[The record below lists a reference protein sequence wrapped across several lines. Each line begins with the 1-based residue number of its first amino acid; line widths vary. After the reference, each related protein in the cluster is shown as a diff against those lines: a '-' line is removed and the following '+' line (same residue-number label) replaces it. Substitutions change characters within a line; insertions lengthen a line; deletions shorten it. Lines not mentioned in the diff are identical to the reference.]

1 VGSNND
7 GTRTFWTVA
16 IPDSD
21 VSVQFA
27 AGKAEMR
34 VTNLAIEDYH
44 FLANAIGPN
53 FDNDAADDPAVVS
66 FDVVWSGP
74 ITRRVSVTDG
84 TLGNNYA
91 GNYVENQVTVTW
103 SGANLTTGFS
113 FTSDPGTFA
122 TSFFDGGFA
131 ELGKEQNGI
140 FFDSSSTDTGASA
153 KAGAALTH
161 ALVAWPANSAS
172 TRAALV
178 TPPIVARPAAI
189 TVTSSQGVQASPG
202 PVQPLAGAA
211 HARVIDQLFADLSSG
226 LWETV

>member
-1 VGSNND
+1 
-7 GTRTFWTVA
+7 
-16 IPDSD
+16 

-34 VTNLAIEDYH
+34 VNNLAIEDYH

-53 FDNDAADDPAVVS
+53 FDNDSADDPAVVS

-84 TLGNNYA
+84 TLDNNYA

-103 SGANLTTGFS
+103 SGTNLATGFS
-113 FTSDPGTFA
+113 FTSNPGTFA

-140 FFDSSSTDTGASA
+140 FFDSSSTDTANRVQ
-153 KAGAALTH
+153 AGAD
-161 ALVAWPANSAS
+161 ALVAWAANPAS
-172 TRAALV
+172 TGTALV
-178 TPPIVARPAAI
+178 TPPIAPGPAAL
-189 TVTSSQGVQASPG
+189 TDTGSEPVHAAPD
-202 PVQPLAGAA
+202 PVQPLAGAG
-211 HARVIDQLFADLSSG
+211 HDRVIDQLFADLSDG
-226 LWETV
+226 PWEML